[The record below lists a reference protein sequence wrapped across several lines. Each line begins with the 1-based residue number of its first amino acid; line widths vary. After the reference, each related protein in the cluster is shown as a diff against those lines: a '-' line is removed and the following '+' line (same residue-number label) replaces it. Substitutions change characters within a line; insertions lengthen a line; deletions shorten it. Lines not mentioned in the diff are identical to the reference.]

1 MKNWDFFIV
10 LRAYKGVKIMDR
22 KRLALAISA
31 TLSIAGVTGCS
42 TISGIK
48 ASPASNDDEKVVVYH
63 VSYQKERQLDGEINA
78 LAKKLG
84 LGKFSTENL
93 PEQVQKK
100 IYRHPLIRHA
110 RYDHT
115 NNAKV
120 QFQKVVL
127 DKQRVTPHKITAV
140 KPTVTRK
147 ITKQST
153 EVEAVNLS
161 AFEREVNR
169 LYAAEK
175 VSVSPQQI
183 SRNSIWSR
191 ITRGYCLDA
200 NIEKP
205 LVQKILNQYAR
216 NPQHLN
222 RLFERS
228 GKYLHFIVNELKRR
242 KMPTELA
249 LLPMVESAYDNAL
262 KSRSGGVGLWQ
273 FTSTKGK
280 LLGLKQT
287 NNYDARMDVFSSTRV
302 ALDALQRLNKK
313 FAGDWNLTLAS
324 FKVGE
329 KRVQHE
335 IMKNRRDGQP
345 TDYWHLALPR
355 EAKEYIPQLLAYRE
369 ILLRPYAYGL
379 DLPVVK
385 NTPQITQ
392 IVVDKPIDLHK
403 VARAAK
409 LPASTLTALNL
420 NFKNA
425 ITDPSY
431 SRKVVLPRQYA
442 SQLHQAISLAPGVIT
457 ASYKAKNQSK
467 RYIIAKKSHSNAQV
481 INYRVRAGE
490 NLYKIALRHGTTVTK
505 IMRLNGMQNT
515 KIKAGA
521 NLKIALKSSLVRRT

>member
-1 MKNWDFFIV
+1 MCEELGCLHSIKG
-10 LRAYKGVKIMDR
+10 LQKGVKIMEK

-31 TLSIAGVTGCS
+31 TLSMAGMTGCS
-42 TISGIK
+42 TISGLK
-48 ASPASNDDEKVVVYH
+48 ASPASNDDEQVVVYH
-63 VSYQKERQLDGEINA
+63 VSYQKERQLDREINT

-100 IYRHPLIRHA
+100 IYKHPFIHHS
-110 RYDHT
+110 RYDNT
-115 NNAKV
+115 KV

-127 DKQRVTPHKITAV
+127 NKQIVTPSKITAV

-153 EVEAVNLS
+153 EAVNLS

-175 VSVSPQQI
+175 ASVSPQQI

-191 ITRGYCLDA
+191 ITSGYCLDS
-200 NIEKP
+200 NIEQP
-205 LVQKILNQYAR
+205 LVQKILDQYAR

-228 GKYLHFIVNELKRR
+228 GKYLHFIVNELNRR

-249 LLPMVESAYDNAL
+249 LLPMVESAYDNTF
-262 KSRSGGVGLWQ
+262 KSRSGGIGLWQ
-273 FTSTKGK
+273 FTSAKGR
-280 LLGLKQT
+280 LLGLRQT
-287 NNYDARMDVFSSTRV
+287 NNYDARMDVFSSTRA
-302 ALDALQRLNKK
+302 ALDTLQRLNKK
-313 FAGDWNLTLAS
+313 FSGDWNLTLAS

-335 IMKNRRDGQP
+335 IMKNRQSGQP
-345 TDYWHLALPR
+345 TDYWHLNLPR
-355 EAKEYIPQLLAYRE
+355 EAREYIPQLLAYRE
-369 ILLRPYAYGL
+369 ILLRPQAYGL
-379 DLPVVK
+379 NLPVVT
-385 NTPQITQ
+385 NTSQVMQ
-392 IVVDKPIDLHK
+392 IVVNKSIDLHK

-425 ITDPSY
+425 ITNPSY
-431 SRKVVLPRQYA
+431 SRKIVLPRQYA
-442 SQLHQAISLAPGVIT
+442 SQLHQAIKLAPGVIT
-457 ASYKAKNQSK
+457 ASYKAKNQSR
-467 RYIIAKKSHSNAQV
+467 RYVIAKTSNNNTQV
-481 INYRVRAGE
+481 VNYRVRAGE
-490 NLYKIALRHGTTVTK
+490 NLYKIALRHGTTVTN
-505 IMRLNGMQNT
+505 IMRLNGLQNT
-515 KIKAGA
+515 QIKAGSH
-521 NLKIALKSSLVRRT
+521 LKIALKSSLVHRT